1 MGPFCQTGLF
11 DKKLYRKK
19 TYNVKRKRFRLPISL
34 HFDKIKTVQD
44 GLIIRDLGLTRYAD
58 CLAYQEELCAQRQA
72 DVIADTVLLTEH
84 EPVITLGVRMADN
97 KILAL
102 PEDLHRRG
110 IEVCRVGRGGAA
122 TAHNPGQIVIY
133 PILKLSRLR
142 MGLSDYVHALGQIG
156 IEMLRNFGIRADWR
170 KQTPGLWVNGRKIG
184 SVGVQVRKWVTLHG
198 IAVNI
203 CNDLSIFDAIVPC
216 GLEGVQ
222 MTSVLKELGTAPSMQ
237 NIKGCLTDLC
247 RRYLAGSEGLS
258 DE

>member
-1 MGPFCQTGLF
+1 
-11 DKKLYRKK
+11 
-19 TYNVKRKRFRLPISL
+19 VE
-34 HFDKIKTVQD
+34 D
-44 GLIIRDLGLTRYAD
+44 GLIIRDLGLTRYAN

-72 DVIADTVLLTEH
+72 GMIEDIVLLTEH
-84 EPVITLGVRMADN
+84 EPVITLGVRTAEN
-97 KILAL
+97 KILAM
-102 PEDLHRRG
+102 PEDLHRQG

-122 TAHNPGQIVIY
+122 TAHNPGQIVMY
-133 PILKLSRLR
+133 PILKLSRLK
-142 MGLSDYVHALGQIG
+142 MGLSDYVYTLGQIG
-156 IEMLRNFGIRADWR
+156 IEMLRHFGIRADWR

-203 CNDLSIFDAIVPC
+203 SNDLSINDAIVPC

-237 NIKGCLTDLC
+237 DIKGCLADLC

>member
-1 MGPFCQTGLF
+1 M
-11 DKKLYRKK
+11 
-19 TYNVKRKRFRLPISL
+19 
-34 HFDKIKTVQD
+34 QD
-44 GLIIRDLGLTRYAD
+44 GLIIQDLGLTRYAD

-97 KILAL
+97 KILAM
-102 PEDLHRRG
+102 PEDLHRQG

-122 TAHNPGQIVIY
+122 TAHNPGQIVMY
-133 PILKLSRLR
+133 PILKLSRLK
-142 MGLSDYVHALGQIG
+142 MGLSDYVHTLGQIG
-156 IEMLRNFGIRADWR
+156 IEVLRHFDIGADWR

-184 SVGVQVRKWVTLHG
+184 SVGVQVRKGVTLHG

-222 MTSVLKELGTAPSMQ
+222 ITSVLKELGRAPSMQ
-237 NIKGCLTDLC
+237 DIKSCLTELC
-247 RRYLAGSEGLS
+247 MHYLTRSEGLS